1 MSADD
6 NANNPTFVNNPDPNP
21 IVEGSLDGE
30 VGDGEAVGS
39 MEEGERIG
47 SRVGDLEAQQ
57 GGKAGQTEVLE

>member
-21 IVEGSLDGE
+21 FVEGSLDGE

-47 SRVGDLEAQQ
+47 SRVKDL
-57 GGKAGQTEVLE
+57 

>member
-21 IVEGSLDGE
+21 FAEGSLNGE

-47 SRVGDLEAQQ
+47 SRVGDLEAQE
-57 GGKAGQTEVLE
+57 GDKAGQTMVLE